1 MNKYNSIQYMNVYSK
16 EYITSYTNV
25 ETCMSEFM
33 ELCQKNK
40 LRSSGNFFYAIHQIN
55 EKADMRIE
63 FFFPAKEST
72 ILPKSGLKFQSY
84 YVVENMISVIVE
96 DHFEENM
103 EKAYA
108 ALIEYAEAKNLK
120 IISPFYNEFF
130 KTLNGGYYI
139 VKAAINENE

>member
-25 ETCMSEFM
+25 GSCMKEFM
-33 ELCQKNK
+33 KLCQKYRLK
-40 LRSSGNFFYAIHQIN
+40 SSGNFFYAIHQIN

-63 FFFPAKEST
+63 FFFPAQEFT
-72 ILPKSGLKFQSY
+72 ILPRSGLKFQSY

>member
-1 MNKYNSIQYMNVYSK
+1 MP
-16 EYITSYTNV
+16 E
-25 ETCMSEFM
+25 
-33 ELCQKNK
+33 NK

-72 ILPKSGLKFQSY
+72 ILPNSGLKFQSY
-84 YVVENMISVIVE
+84 YVIENMISVIVE

-108 ALIEYAEAKNLK
+108 ALIEYAEAK
-120 IISPFYNEFF
+120 I
-130 KTLNGGYYI
+130 
-139 VKAAINENE
+139 

>member
-1 MNKYNSIQYMNVYSK
+1 MIRLFSQDVDFYPGRIVYPHFPK
-16 EYITSYTNV
+16 V
-25 ETCMSEFM
+25 
-33 ELCQKNK
+33 
-40 LRSSGNFFYAIHQIN
+40 LR
-55 EKADMRIE
+55 ERWKKADMRIE

-108 ALIEYAEAKNLK
+108 ALIEYAEAK
-120 IISPFYNEFF
+120 
-130 KTLNGGYYI
+130 KT
-139 VKAAINENE
+139 